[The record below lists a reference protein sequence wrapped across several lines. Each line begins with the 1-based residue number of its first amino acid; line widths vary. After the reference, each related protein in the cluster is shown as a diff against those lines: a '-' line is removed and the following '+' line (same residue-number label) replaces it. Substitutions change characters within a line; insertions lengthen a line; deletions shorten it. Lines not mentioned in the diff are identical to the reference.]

1 MRLAK
6 QSRAANGKQGRP
18 PLEEMEKGGFQL
30 SGEKIQ
36 PEADEQDAGEYRSG
50 FHDRRVLRFP
60 FGHVYDRMITVYSLA

>member
-18 PLEEMEKGGFQL
+18 PLEEMEKGGFHL

-36 PEADEQDAGEYRSG
+36 PEANE
-50 FHDRRVLRFP
+50 
-60 FGHVYDRMITVYSLA
+60 